1 MEPDEKLGYL
11 THAVER
17 LEQRQDAVIT
27 RLDSL
32 EKMVESKFRTA
43 EVVFKTLKFLGYA
56 ALAILTL
63 KFGDL
68 PRLWA
73 HFF

>member
-1 MEPDEKLGYL
+1 MDHEEKLGYL

-17 LEQRQDAVIT
+17 LEQRQDDVVK

-32 EKMVESKFRTA
+32 ERMMESKFRTA
-43 EVVFKTLKFLGYA
+43 EVVFNVFKFLGLA

-68 PRLWA
+68 PRLWS